1 MKPIR
6 CPGTDPGPRDLAP
19 LYLAG
24 RLTEEEAE
32 AFETHYLGCPKC
44 REDVRG
50 GAALREL
57 YGKAGV
63 AAASARQ
70 VSARRSWLPL
80 AAAAAI
86 AFAGVGVWQAARRG
100 PAPSDNPAVLRGAS
114 RSMNVR
120 LAPAASGGVEAEWTA
135 PPGAASYTARVFARD
150 GAELWKSET
159 RAPRVGI
166 DPAILSSR
174 GTEVSLLFEVEALD
188 ARGRVVASS
197 NPVPIPG
204 R

>member
-1 MKPIR
+1 MTKPID
-6 CPGTDPGPRDLAP
+6 CPGSDGSRRDLAP

-32 AFETHYLGCPKC
+32 AFEAHSLGCPKC
-44 REDVRG
+44 REDVRV

-63 AAASARQ
+63 TASARPAR
-70 VSARRSWLPL
+70 ARRWWLPL

-86 AFAGVGVWQAARRG
+86 AFAGVGVWQAARR
-100 PAPSDNPAVLRGAS
+100 ASEAPAVLRSVSAS
-114 RSMNVR
+114 LNVR
-120 LAPAASGGVEAEWTA
+120 LAPAASGGIEAEWTE
-135 PPGAASYTARVFARD
+135 PPDAASYVARVFARD

-159 RAPRVGI
+159 HSPRARI
-166 DPAILSSR
+166 EPATLSSR
-174 GTEVSLLFEVEALD
+174 GAEASLLFEVEALD
-188 ARGRVVASS
+188 ARGRIVASS
-197 NPVPIPG
+197 EPVPIQG